1 MKSTYLKNKYI
12 LLGKIIFH
20 FFVMLSPFLQFGL
33 SCLSFHIY
41 FCFSQNYF
49 KYFLVLQFHLLPKIS
64 PLICRF
70 FLFAF
75 NMKHQNYS
83 ASKFR
88 SSHPELLCK
97 KGIFRNFTK
106 FTRKHPCQ
114 RLFFKVAGLR
124 AIFVAFSLI
133 SLLLVSKNFFSGLA
147 MLPDIFHLCFIT
159 NCTSI

>member
-1 MKSTYLKNKYI
+1 
-12 LLGKIIFH
+12 
-20 FFVMLSPFLQFGL
+20 MLSPFLQFGL

-49 KYFLVLQFHLLPKIS
+49 KYFLVLQFHLFPKIS

-88 SSHPELLCK
+88 SSHPEFLSK

-133 SLLLVSKNFFSGLA
+133 SLLLVSKNFFRSCHVTRYISSVFYNKLYLDLNTFLNTFG
-147 MLPDIFHLCFIT
+147 PSYQNYFY
-159 NCTSI
+159 